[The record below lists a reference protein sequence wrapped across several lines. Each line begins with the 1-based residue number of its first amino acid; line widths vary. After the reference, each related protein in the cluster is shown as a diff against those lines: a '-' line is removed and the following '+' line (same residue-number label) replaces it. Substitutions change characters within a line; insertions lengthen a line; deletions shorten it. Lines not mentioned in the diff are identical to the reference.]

1 MMLSSVVHI
10 RSGCLLLVVDA
21 SVDYRELE
29 GKAVNEHLREMS
41 YFCKLLYAVCLHLLI
56 SRTRSLFCLKRLCV
70 QLDSL
75 RIGRILK
82 LSPAVIGL
90 SNALS
95 STCALNCSRRQLP
108 LSRRRH
114 LSTDRGWRTI
124 DILKS
129 CNPSNANSHRNDPM
143 GS

>member
-1 MMLSSVVHI
+1 MLSSVVHI

-56 SRTRSLFCLKRLCV
+56 SRTCSLFRFKQLCV

-75 RIGRILK
+75 CIDQVLGHA
-82 LSPAVIGL
+82 PAVIGFCHI
-90 SNALS
+90 SFV
-95 STCALNCSRRQLP
+95 TCA
-108 LSRRRH
+108 
-114 LSTDRGWRTI
+114 
-124 DILKS
+124 
-129 CNPSNANSHRNDPM
+129 
-143 GS
+143 